1 MSIEKEHQRINAV
14 LDNYR
19 AEVDSIP
26 DGQFDETPPS
36 GGWSYA
42 EVYSHIMQATMAAS
56 IALERCTHGTNKP
69 VKGKLNMWGIYVL
82 LTGTFPPVKIK
93 VPKSV
98 EAKMPTTK
106 ISKEE
111 AKNWIVKCRKRIDEM
126 AVLIAT
132 TPSDRRSQHPRLGTL
147 TATQW
152 LKFIR
157 IHLQHHVKQLGRIS
171 REFKH

>member
-1 MSIEKEHQRINAV
+1 MSILKEHKAIEAV

-19 AEVDSIP
+19 TQLDSIP
-26 DGQFDETPPS
+26 DDLFDVTPPK

-56 IALERCTHGTNKP
+56 IALERCTHGTAKP
-69 VKGKLNMWGIYVL
+69 VKGGLNFWGFYVM
-82 LTGTFPPVKIK
+82 LTNRFPPLKLK

-111 AKNWIVKCRKRIDEM
+111 AKNWIVKCRKRMDDM
-126 AVLIAT
+126 ATLINT
-132 TPSDRRSQHPRLGTL
+132 TPTLRRSQHPRLGTL
-147 TATQW
+147 NAAQW

-157 IHLQHHVKQLGRIS
+157 VHLQHHIKQLERIKK
-171 REFKH
+171 EF